1 MCVFC
6 DIIAGKIPSYK
17 VYEDDNYLA
26 ILDLAKTVK
35 GHTLVMPKKHY
46 PDMLAMPSAE
56 YAALMAKV
64 REIAADLVSK
74 LNAEGFNILINTGE
88 RAGQS
93 VKHLHV
99 HILPRYAAEDGL
111 TIEFK
116 TQEEIDLKEVL
127 KELKA

>member
-99 HILPRYAAEDGL
+99 HILPRYDAEDGL